1 MAHVCCSRHLHTCG
15 IRNVSLF
22 DTEDPGFTIVEE
34 LFAKHNWVL
43 ATVGMTMKNDVSLLP
58 LYL

>member
-1 MAHVCCSRHLHTCG
+1 MAHVCCSRHLHTCS

-43 ATVGMTMKNDVSLLP
+43 ATMG
-58 LYL
+58 